1 MDAALPALAGTQI
14 TAFLLVL
21 ARVGGLFV
29 FAPVFSARF
38 IPARVKMLVAAA
50 VSMALMPAAIGD
62 TAIPTDAASV
72 SVLMVKELFVGLA
85 FAFSLSLLS
94 AAVQAG
100 AALLDT
106 LIGFSFGALVDPLSN
121 SQSAVLGQFYGIFAA
136 VVFVTIGGDQMMLLG
151 LSESYGVLGILDYPD
166 TASIA
171 SNAVDV
177 LESVFA
183 IGLAVTAPA
192 IIALVVTDAALG
204 LLARTVP
211 QMNVFIVGIP
221 AKILAGIAVISA
233 SLPFVAAHLQSDL
246 EGLVLQSLQ
255 SLAGG

>member
-1 MDAALPALAGTQI
+1 MDAALPALAGTQV

-38 IPARVKMLVAAA
+38 IPARVKLLVAAA
-50 VSMALMPAAIGD
+50 VSVALMPAAIGD
-62 TAIPTDAASV
+62 TTVPTDAATL
-72 SVLMVKELFVGLA
+72 SVLIVKELFVGLA
-85 FAFSLSLLS
+85 FAFSLALLT

-106 LIGFSFGALVDPLSN
+106 LVGFSFGALVDPISS

-151 LSESYGVLGILDYPD
+151 LAQSYDVLGVLDYPS
-166 TASIA
+166 TSAIA
-171 SNAVDV
+171 ANAVDV
-177 LESVFA
+177 LEQVFA

-204 LLARTVP
+204 LLARSVP

-221 AKILAGIAVISA
+221 AKILAGVAVIGA

-246 EGLVLQSLQ
+246 EGIVLQSLRA
-255 SLAGG
+255 LAGG